1 MICVFICICVGATTL
16 FGSFKIYYNIDRIF
30 ELYRKVKYKSFRFIY
45 MFLDICILVQKR
57 VLQKNIIKYWNQTLA
72 NCLRGKFILIY
83 EIAFRWG
90 AINILHHYYYNL
102 IMLITSD
109 STQSK
114 QHGTYDLYLLKVC
127 LVSFHCLLQMKSVNF
142 LCYLCECECVDICM
156 LRKSL
161 HCNL

>member
-1 MICVFICICVGATTL
+1 M
-16 FGSFKIYYNIDRIF
+16 
-30 ELYRKVKYKSFRFIY
+30 YRRGCYIEST
-45 MFLDICILVQKR
+45 
-57 VLQKNIIKYWNQTLA
+57 IKYWNQTLA
-72 NCLRGKFILIY
+72 NCLRGNLLIH

-127 LVSFHCLLQMKSVNF
+127 LVSFHCLL
-142 LCYLCECECVDICM
+142 
-156 LRKSL
+156 
-161 HCNL
+161 